1 MTEKKMTRTEFF
13 KAIASNEAVEDIF
26 RNFATEEVEKIT
38 EANEKARLR
47 REEKNKDKNEEVN
60 EALDMIFATELKS
73 VIEDEEGNQT
83 TVVTASEA
91 GEILDVSPQKASAIL
106 RRGVKLG
113 MVNEVGQ
120 VRGAKGRPVKAYARA
135 YRA

>member
-13 KAIASNEAVEDIF
+13 KAIADNEAVEDTL
-26 RNFATEEVEKIT
+26 RDFAADEVEKIA

-47 REEKNKDKNEEVN
+47 REEKNKDKNEETN

-73 VIEDEEGNQT
+73 VVEDEEGNET
-83 TVVTASEA
+83 TVVTSSEA
-91 GEILDVSPQKASAIL
+91 AEILDVSPQKASAIL

-120 VRGAKGRPVKAYARA
+120 VKGAKGRPVKAYARA
-135 YRA
+135 

>member
-13 KAIASNEAVEDIF
+13 KAIADNEAVEDTL
-26 RNFATEEVEKIT
+26 RDFAADEVEKIA

-47 REEKNKDKNEEVN
+47 REEKNKDKDAETN

-73 VIEDEEGNQT
+73 VVEDEEGNQT
-83 TVVTASEA
+83 TVVTSSEA

-120 VRGAKGRPVKAYARA
+120 VKGAKGRPVKAYARA
-135 YRA
+135 

>member
-13 KAIASNEAVEDIF
+13 QAIASNEAVEDIF
-26 RNFATEEVEKIT
+26 RNFATEEVEKIA

-47 REEKNKDKNEEVN
+47 REEKNKDKNEEVS

-73 VIEDEEGNQT
+73 VVEDEEGNQT

-120 VRGAKGRPVKAYARA
+120 VKGAKGRPVKAYARV
-135 YRA
+135 

>member
-13 KAIASNEAVEDIF
+13 KAIADNEAVEDTL
-26 RNFATEEVEKIT
+26 RDFAADEVEKIA

-47 REEKNKDKNEEVN
+47 REEKNKDKNEETN

-73 VIEDEEGNQT
+73 VLEDEEGNQT
-83 TVVTASEA
+83 TVVTSSEA

-120 VRGAKGRPVKAYARA
+120 VKGAKGRPVKAYARA
-135 YRA
+135 

>member
-13 KAIASNEAVEDIF
+13 KAIADNEAVEDVF
-26 RNFATEEVEKIT
+26 RTFAAEEVEKIA

-47 REEKNKDKNEEVN
+47 REEKNKDKDAETN

-73 VIEDEEGNQT
+73 VVEDEEGNQT
-83 TVVTASEA
+83 TVVTSSEA

-120 VRGAKGRPVKAYARA
+120 VKGAKGRPVKAYARA
-135 YRA
+135 

>member
-13 KAIASNEAVEDIF
+13 KAIADNEAVEDVF
-26 RNFATEEVEKIT
+26 RTFAAEEVEKIA

-47 REEKNKDKNEEVN
+47 REEKNKDKDAETN

-73 VIEDEEGNQT
+73 VVEDEEGNEIA
-83 TVVTASEA
+83 VVTAAEA

-113 MVNEVGQ
+113 VVNEAGQ
-120 VRGAKGRPVKAYARA
+120 VKGAKGRPVKAYTSIVE
-135 YRA
+135 

>member
-13 KAIASNEAVEDIF
+13 KAIADNEAVEDTL
-26 RNFATEEVEKIT
+26 RDFAADEVEKIA

-47 REEKNKDKNEEVN
+47 REEKNKDKNEETN

-73 VIEDEEGNQT
+73 VVEDEEGNQT
-83 TVVTASEA
+83 TVVTSSEA

-120 VRGAKGRPVKAYARA
+120 VKGAKGRPVKAYARA
-135 YRA
+135 